1 MTNTHVE
8 DPDTGLIREVAEG
21 EENAFGQLVRKYEH
35 SVMNTI
41 YRYLGSYSEAEDVA
55 QEVFIK
61 VWRNASKFKAKSKFS
76 TWLYRIV
83 VNQCLN
89 YRSKHSKKCGA
100 LDEKIKMAT
109 TLESSEVEIE
119 FERRERIEMVRKA
132 VDELP
137 KTQRIAIILS
147 KYEGKS
153 YKEIAQIMEVSL
165 SSVTS
170 LIFRAKDNLRKR
182 LLPLRL
188 NGHI

>member
-1 MTNTHVE
+1 M
-8 DPDTGLIREVAEG
+8 
-21 EENAFGQLVRKYEH
+21 RK
-35 SVMNTI
+35 
-41 YRYLGSYSEAEDVA
+41 
-55 QEVFIK
+55 
-61 VWRNASKFKAKSKFS
+61 KS
-76 TWLYRIV
+76 
-83 VNQCLN
+83 
-89 YRSKHSKKCGA
+89 
-100 LDEKIKMAT
+100 
-109 TLESSEVEIE
+109 
-119 FERRERIEMVRKA
+119 ERRERIEMVRKA

-153 YKEIAQIMEVSL
+153 YKEIARIMEVSL